1 MKTKKKYSKNYIFKY
16 LSTICSWTLFIYLLL
31 IAAFLLFYF
40 VNIKILNR
48 NKISQP
54 ISIYTIV
61 SGSMIPTIDVYDVVV
76 NVEVESPEDIKIGD
90 IITFISQSS
99 ISRDLTVTHRVKDI
113 QVVNGE
119 YQYTTKG
126 DNNITQD
133 SAPATFDH
141 IVGKAIFR
149 IPQLGRVQTFIASKF
164 GWLVIVI
171 IPALYVILKDVVK
184 LIKISSLQ
192 EESNNE
198 KKKIMEKDKKV
209 PEVTKKTPQNSKKT
223 TTNPRKTPV
232 NNKNTKKVSEIKR
245 KNGKIKRYERKKK
258 K

>member
-126 DNNITQD
+126 E
-133 SAPATFDH
+133 
-141 IVGKAIFR
+141 
-149 IPQLGRVQTFIASKF
+149 
-164 GWLVIVI
+164 I
-171 IPALYVILKDVVK
+171 I
-184 LIKISSLQ
+184 
-192 EESNNE
+192 
-198 KKKIMEKDKKV
+198 
-209 PEVTKKTPQNSKKT
+209 
-223 TTNPRKTPV
+223 
-232 NNKNTKKVSEIKR
+232 
-245 KNGKIKRYERKKK
+245 
-258 K
+258 